1 MQSLTWPRQVFQ
13 NHVLKDND
21 KKLLTSW
28 QQECP
33 NCGEMSAISPFQYV
47 HEVNDSNSCGNAYAQ
62 ISTVCTICNQPMTE
76 IWSIN

>member
-13 NHVLKDND
+13 NYVLKDND

-33 NCGEMSAISPFQYV
+33 NCGEMGANSPFQYV
-47 HEVNDSNSCGNAYAQ
+47 HEANDFHTGGQVYVR
-62 ISTVCTICNQPMTE
+62 ISTVCRHCCKPMTE